1 MIKVNDKNFEWQEG
15 LTVTKLLELKKY
27 SYPKI
32 IVAINDNHITKK
44 EYQSTLIMDGDD
56 VKVIHL
62 LAGG

>member
-15 LTVTKLLELKKY
+15 LTVTRLLELKKF

-32 IVAINDNHITKK
+32 IVTINGNHITK
-44 EYQSTLIMDGDD
+44 EHYQGTLIMDEDD